1 MTYASD
7 GGDFSIA
14 LAGDCMLTRRLSVYD
29 EPAFLALRQVFRE
42 CDAGFV
48 NLETVVR
55 RWNEGN
61 PGITRGTYMTT
72 PPELLEDLKWFG
84 INMVG
89 CANNHAYD
97 YGEAGLLATI
107 AHLDAAGIMHAGS
120 GRNLAEARMPGY
132 FETRRGRVALLATT
146 ATYRPWNAASAQ
158 RPDLRGRPGVNPF
171 PSSTTYTVDAATFA
185 ALTRMSRELGF
196 EQARR
201 RDRGH
206 FYSER
211 EAPPDRQQ
219 EMTLFGQRIL
229 RGDAFSA
236 SSEASIADREDNL
249 RWIRE
254 ARRQADWVVVSF
266 HSHDFAQNSLLRA
279 ETRAELHEPA
289 DFIPAFAHAAI
300 DAGADV
306 FAGHGS
312 HTPLG
317 IEVYKGKPIFY
328 SLGNLVL
335 ENETV
340 PFFPAEAYA
349 RFDLGDTATPA
360 DFLDA
365 RTGNGSKGHVAHA
378 EFWESIAASCHFS
391 GGKLAEIR
399 IHPLD
404 QGFGR
409 PRGQRGRPVLADAAI
424 AKRVIERVARL
435 SKPYGVE
442 VGNRNNIG
450 IVTPQRV
457 SS

>member
-1 MTYASD
+1 MTYASAA
-7 GGDFSIA
+7 GNLSIA
-14 LAGDCMLTRRLSVYD
+14 LGGDCMLTRPLRVFD
-29 EPAFLALRQVFRE
+29 EPAFLALAQIFRD

-55 RWNEGN
+55 RWDEGA

-72 PPELLEDLKWFG
+72 PPELLHDLKWFG
-84 INMVG
+84 INLAG
-89 CANNHAYD
+89 CANNHAFD

-107 AHLDAAGIMHAGS
+107 AHLDAAGIVHAGS
-120 GRNLAEARMPGY
+120 GRNLAEARMPAYLDTGN
-132 FETRRGRVALLATT
+132 GRIALIATT
-146 ATYRPWNAASAQ
+146 ATYRPWNRAGAQ
-158 RPDLRGRPGVNPF
+158 RADLRGRPGVNPF
-171 PSSTTYTVDAATFA
+171 PSSTTYTVDGATFDT
-185 ALTRMSRELGF
+185 LKRMSRELGF
-196 EQARR
+196 EQTRA

-206 FYSER
+206 FYSAR
-211 EAPPDRQQ
+211 EVPPDRGD
-219 EMTLFGQRIL
+219 ELDLFGQHVV
-229 RGDAFSA
+229 RGEGFAAASA
-236 SSEASIADREDNL
+236 ASAADVDDHL

-266 HSHDFAQNSLLRA
+266 HSHDFAQRSLVSAR
-279 ETRAELHEPA
+279 TRAELHEPA

-317 IEVYKGKPIFY
+317 IEIYKGKPIFY
-328 SLGNLVL
+328 SLGSLVL

-349 RFDLGDTATPA
+349 RFDLDAAATPA

-365 RTGNGSKGHVAHA
+365 RTGNGTKGHVAHA
-378 EFWESIAASCHFS
+378 QFWESMAASCHFA

-399 IHPLD
+399 IHPID

-409 PRGQRGRPVLADAAI
+409 PRGQRGRPVLAAPAI

-435 SKPYGVE
+435 SKPYGVD
-442 VGNRNNIG
+442 VQQRDTIG
-450 IVTPQRV
+450 VVTPH
-457 SS
+457 

>member
-1 MTYASD
+1 MTYAAET
-7 GGDFSIA
+7 GDFSIA
-14 LAGDCMLTRRLSVYD
+14 LGGDCMLTRRLSVYD
-29 EPAFLALRQVFRE
+29 EPAFLALVKTFRD

-48 NLETVVR
+48 NLESVVR
-55 RWNEGN
+55 RWDEGA

-89 CANNHAYD
+89 CANNHAFD
-97 YGEAGLLATI
+97 YGEAGLLATL
-107 AHLDAAGIMHAGS
+107 AHLDAAGIVHAGS

-132 FETRRGRVALLATT
+132 LESNNGRVALLATT
-146 ATYRPWNAASAQ
+146 ATYRPWNQASMQ
-158 RPDLRGRPGVNPF
+158 RPDLRGRPGINPF
-171 PSSTTYTVDAATFA
+171 PSRMTYTVDGVTFD
-185 ALTRMSRELGF
+185 ALKRMGRELGF
-196 EQARR
+196 EQTRA

-211 EAPPDRQQ
+211 EAPPERAE

-229 RGDAFSA
+229 RGEGFSA
-236 SSEASIADREDNL
+236 ASEGSAEDIADHL

-266 HSHDFAQNSLLRA
+266 HSHDFAQRSLISA
-279 ETRAELHEPA
+279 KTRVELHEPA

-300 DAGADV
+300 DAGADI
-306 FAGHGS
+306 FAAHGS

-317 IEVYKGKPIFY
+317 IEIYKGKPIFY

-340 PFFPAEAYA
+340 PFFPAEAYG
-349 RFDLGDTATPA
+349 RFDLGHDATPA

-365 RTGNGSKGHVAHA
+365 RTGNGTKGHVAHR
-378 EFWESIAASCHFS
+378 EFWESIAATCHFAR
-391 GGKLAEIR
+391 GRLAEIR
-399 IHPLD
+399 IHPID

-409 PRGQRGRPVLADAAI
+409 PRAQRGRPVLADPAMAVRI
-424 AKRVIERVARL
+424 IERMNRL
-435 SKPYGVE
+435 SRPYGVSVE
-442 VGNRNNIG
+442 NRDGIG
-450 IVTPQRV
+450 IVKV
-457 SS
+457 

>member
-7 GGDFSIA
+7 AGNFSIA
-14 LAGDCMLTRRLSVYD
+14 LGGDCMLTRPLRVFD
-29 EPAFLALRQVFRE
+29 EPAFLALAQTFRD

-55 RWNEGN
+55 RWDEGA

-72 PPELLEDLKWFG
+72 PPELLHDLKWFG
-84 INMVG
+84 INLVG
-89 CANNHAYD
+89 CANNHAFD

-107 AHLDAAGIMHAGS
+107 AHLDAAGIVHAGS
-120 GRNLAEARMPGY
+120 GRNLAEARMPAYLDTGN
-132 FETRRGRVALLATT
+132 GRVSLIATT
-146 ATYRPWNAASAQ
+146 ATYRPWNRASAQ
-158 RPDLRGRPGVNPF
+158 RADLRGRPGVNPF
-171 PSSTTYTVDAATFA
+171 PSSTTYTVDAATFD
-185 ALTRMSRELGF
+185 ALKRMSRELGF
-196 EQARR
+196 EQMRA

-206 FYSER
+206 FYSAR
-211 EAPPDRQQ
+211 EVPPDRPD
-219 EMTLFGQRIL
+219 ELDLFGQHVVC
-229 RGDAFSA
+229 GGGFAAVSA
-236 SSEASIADREDNL
+236 ASADDVDDHL

-266 HSHDFAQNSLLRA
+266 HSHDFAHRSLVSA
-279 ETRAELHEPA
+279 STRAELHEPA

-317 IEVYKGKPIFY
+317 IEIYKGKPIFY

-349 RFDLGDTATPA
+349 RFDLDEVATPA
-360 DFLDA
+360 DFLDS
-365 RTGNGSKGHVAHA
+365 RTGNGTKGHVAHA
-378 EFWESIAASCHFS
+378 QFWESMVASCHFAS
-391 GGKLAEIR
+391 GKLAEIR
-399 IHPLD
+399 IHPID

-409 PRGQRGRPVLADAAI
+409 PRGQRGRPVLATAAI

-435 SKPYGVE
+435 SKPYGVD
-442 VGNRNNIG
+442 VQHRDTIG
-450 IVTPQRV
+450 VVT
-457 SS
+457 SH

>member
-1 MTYASD
+1 MTYTSD
-7 GGDFSIA
+7 TGDFAIA
-14 LAGDCMLTRRLSVYD
+14 LGGDCMLTRRLSVYD
-29 EPAFLALRQVFRE
+29 EPAFLALAKAFRA

-55 RWNEGN
+55 RWDEGT

-132 FETRRGRVALLATT
+132 LETRNGRVALLATT
-146 ATYRPWNAASAQ
+146 ATYRPWNAASPQ
-158 RPDLRGRPGVNPF
+158 RPDLHGRPGINPF
-171 PSSTTYTVDAATFA
+171 SSSATYTVDATTFA
-185 ALTRMSRELGF
+185 VLERMSRELGF
-196 EQARR
+196 EQTRK

-206 FYSER
+206 FYSEC
-211 EAPPDRQQ
+211 EAPPDRSE
-219 EMTLFGQRIL
+219 EMTLFGQHIV
-229 RGDAFSA
+229 RGDAFA
-236 SSEASIADREDNL
+236 AASEASADDIADNL

-266 HSHDFAQNSLLRA
+266 HSHDFAHKSLVSA
-279 ETRAELHEPA
+279 KTRADLHEPA
-289 DFIPAFAHAAI
+289 DFIPAFARAAI

-317 IEVYKGKPIFY
+317 IELYKGKPIFY

-365 RTGNGSKGHVAHA
+365 RTGNGTKGHVAHA
-378 EFWESIAASCHFS
+378 EFWESMAASCHFAR
-391 GGKLAEIR
+391 GKLAEIR
-399 IHPLD
+399 IHPID

-409 PRGQRGRPVLADAAI
+409 PRGQRGRPVLADAAVAARI
-424 AKRVIERVARL
+424 IERVNRL

-442 VGNRNNIG
+442 VRNRDGIG
-450 IVTPQRV
+450 VV
-457 SS
+457 MLE

>member
-1 MTYASD
+1 
-7 GGDFSIA
+7 
-14 LAGDCMLTRRLSVYD
+14 
-29 EPAFLALRQVFRE
+29 
-42 CDAGFV
+42 
-48 NLETVVR
+48 
-55 RWNEGN
+55 
-61 PGITRGTYMTT
+61 
-72 PPELLEDLKWFG
+72 
-84 INMVG
+84 MVG

-107 AHLDAAGIMHAGS
+107 AHLDAAGIAHAGS

-132 FETRRGRVALLATT
+132 LDTKHGRVALIATT
-146 ATYRPWNAASAQ
+146 ATYRPWNRASAQ

-171 PSSTTYTVDAATFA
+171 TSATTYTVDVATFD
-185 ALTRMSRELGF
+185 ALKRMSRELGF
-196 EQARR
+196 EQTRT

-206 FYSER
+206 FYSDR
-211 EAPPDRQQ
+211 EAPPDRQE

-229 RGDAFSA
+229 RGDAFMAASDGSA
-236 SSEASIADREDNL
+236 EDIADNL

-266 HSHDFAQNSLLRA
+266 HSHDFAQKSMISA
-279 ETRAELHEPA
+279 KTRAELHEPA
-289 DFIPAFAHAAI
+289 DFIPAFARAAI

-317 IEVYKGKPIFY
+317 IEIYKGKPIFY

-335 ENETV
+335 QNETV

-365 RTGNGSKGHVAHA
+365 RTGNGTKGHVAHA

-399 IHPLD
+399 IHPID

-409 PRGQRGRPVLADAAI
+409 PRGQRGRPVLADAVMA
-424 AKRVIERVARL
+424 ARVIERVARL

-442 VGNRNNIG
+442 VRNRGNIG
-450 IVTPQRV
+450 IVTLP
-457 SS
+457 